1 MAFVWSITNC
11 VCPEPPPPPPSPEWV
26 ISACECCEI
35 PRPEPEPAPI
45 RSIPKIDKKFY
56 RIAQSKCDIEA
67 NKKFGNAYYQQVKQI
82 RYGIEVPC
90 PVDYY
95 KLYIKKRLS
104 DFAMIYDPTL
114 CVPPVAPV
122 VVEEICVYPI
132 PVPCLPPSNVIV
144 TPDYEECNPATR
156 LTVTTNYN

>member
-1 MAFVWSITNC
+1 MAFFWSFQ
-11 VCPEPPPPPPSPEWV
+11 VCDCPVPPPPPPVEWAFNV
-26 ISACECCEI
+26 CECCI
-35 PRPEPEPAPI
+35 EPEPAPEPPPI

-104 DFAMIYDPTL
+104 DLAMLYDPTL
-114 CVPPVAPV
+114 CVPPVTPT
-122 VVEEICVYPI
+122 VVEEICVYPT
-132 PVPCLPPSNVIV
+132 PVPII
-144 TPDYEECNPATR
+144 CNPATD
-156 LTVTTNYN
+156 VEVDAAYH